1 MERVKKMAVYMLSQR
16 PVSHTNDAV
25 MFDIDDTL
33 LRPYTEE
40 PIPEMIDLLCKARML
55 GYNIIVITARP
66 NTRGNVTWT
75 REQLHRLGIVPDEL
89 FFAPAEKKTQLKDAL
104 HYNFVL
110 SIGDMTTDLGGSPY
124 WIKLP
129 DATDP
134 NYIRTNI
141 STYSDTPSTLQ
152 SMS

>member
-1 MERVKKMAVYMLSQR
+1 MKKLAIYMLSQR
-16 PVSHTNDAV
+16 SVSHMNDAV

-40 PIPEMIDLLCKARML
+40 PIPDMIDLLCKARML
-55 GYNIIVITARP
+55 GYNIIIITARP
-66 NTRGNVTWT
+66 NTRDNVNWT
-75 REQLHRLGIVPDEL
+75 KEQLHRMGIVPDEL
-89 FFAPAEKKTQLKDAL
+89 FFTPAEKKTQLKGAL

-110 SIGDMTTDLGGSPY
+110 SVGDMTTDLGGSPY

-129 DATDP
+129 DASDSH
-134 NYIRTNI
+134 YIRTNI
-141 STYSDTPSTLQ
+141 STYSGTSSTLQ